1 LENSR
6 QVDNEVRELRGLVE
20 RIKRGDCVL
29 VLGPRLAVRAEDPE
43 RRPLD
48 ELLAAEL
55 LESIGAEGPANLR
68 RAADLYYRETRD
80 REVLEITVRDFYE
93 REAPATTDFHRDLAA
108 LPFRLC
114 VSASPD
120 NLMLRAFAEAGK
132 APQEGHYNFR
142 EPATARLLAPS
153 VEKPLVYHLFGHC
166 EDPGSLVLT
175 EGDLIEFLV
184 AIIKGTPPVPDQ
196 VRSLLADPAASFL
209 FLGFGFHHWYLRV
222 LLQVMNVY
230 GRRSKALA
238 FEDEQFFDHPEHDQA
253 SGFFTERF
261 IEFRHLRWDALARQL
276 REAYEASRPAAA
288 AAATAAI
295 PARAAALAAATLSAR
310 APKAFVSY
318 ASEDRDAVEELA
330 AQLEA
335 RGIDVWQDKQDLRAG
350 DNWDNTLKD
359 VISRR
364 VDYVIVVQ
372 TQAMTS
378 RIEGVFHREV
388 AAALLRQGNMAD
400 FRFVIPIRIGDCA
413 MLSSL
418 SHVHAIDVSAPG
430 GIEALRTSIEEDWQ
444 RRLAREG
451 RAIA

>member
-1 LENSR
+1 MENSR
-6 QVDNEVRELRGLVE
+6 QADGEVRELRGLVE

-29 VLGPRLAVRAEDPE
+29 VLGPRLAFKADDPE

-48 ELLAAEL
+48 EMLAAEL
-55 LESIGAEGPANLR
+55 LESIGAAGPASLR

-93 REAPATTDFHRDLAA
+93 REASATTTFHRDLAA

-114 VSASPD
+114 ISASPD
-120 NLMLRAFAEAGK
+120 NLMLRAFEAAEK
-132 APQEGHYNFR
+132 TPQEGHYNFR
-142 EPATARLLAPS
+142 EPATARLLMPG
-153 VEKPLVYHLFGHC
+153 VEKPLIYHLFGHC

-184 AIIKGTPPVPDQ
+184 AIVKGTPPVPDQ
-196 VRSLLADPAASFL
+196 VRSLLADPSASFL
-209 FLGFGFHHWYLRV
+209 FLGFGFHNWYLRV

-238 FEDEQFFDHPEHDQA
+238 FEDEQFFDHPEHEQA
-253 SGFFTERF
+253 TAFFTDRL
-261 IEFRHLRWDALARQL
+261 IEFRHLRWDAFARQL
-276 REAYEASRPAAA
+276 REAYEAGGRPAPGTPPRATPPRPAAPA
-288 AAATAAI
+288 AS
-295 PARAAALAAATLSAR
+295 LAER

-318 ASEDRDAVEELA
+318 ASEDRDAVEQLA

-372 TQAMTS
+372 TEAMTS
-378 RIEGVFHREV
+378 RVEGVFHREI
-388 AAALLRQGNMAD
+388 AAALIRQGNMAD
-400 FRFVIPIRIGDCA
+400 FRFVIPIKVGDCP
-413 MLSSL
+413 MLASL
-418 SHVHAIDVSAPG
+418 NHVHAIDVSAAG
-430 GIEALRTSIEEDWQ
+430 GIEALTTSIEEDWQ
-444 RRLAREG
+444 RRLGREG

>member
-1 LENSR
+1 M
-6 QVDNEVRELRGLVE
+6 
-20 RIKRGDCVL
+20 L
-29 VLGPRLAVRAEDPE
+29 VLGPRLAVRADDPE

-55 LESIGAEGPANLR
+55 LESIGAEGPPNLR
-68 RAADLYYRETRD
+68 RAADLYYRESHD
-80 REVLEITVRDFYE
+80 REVLEITARDFYA
-93 REAPATTDFHRDLAA
+93 REAPATTPFHRDLAA

-114 VSASPD
+114 ISVSPD
-120 NLMLRAFAEAGK
+120 NLMLRAFEAAEK
-132 APQEGHYNFR
+132 MPQEGHYNFR

-184 AIIKGTPPVPDQ
+184 AIIRGTPPVPDQ
-196 VRSLLADPAASFL
+196 VRSLLADDSASFL
-209 FLGFGFHHWYLRV
+209 FLGFGFHNWYLRV

-238 FEDEQFFDHPEHDQA
+238 FEDEQFFDHPEHEQA
-253 SGFFTERF
+253 TAFFTDRL
-261 IEFRHLRWDALARQL
+261 IEFRQLQWEAFAKQL
-276 REAYEASRPAAA
+276 RETYEAAPRP
-288 AAATAAI
+288 AATAATRRTA
-295 PARAAALAAATLSAR
+295 PAASTARAATPATPATSAQGNV
-310 APKAFVSY
+310 PKAFVSY

-330 AQLEA
+330 AQLES

-350 DNWDNTLKD
+350 DNWDKTLKD

-372 TQAMTS
+372 TPAMTS

-388 AAALLRQGNMAD
+388 EAALHRQGNMAD
-400 FRFVIPIRIGDCA
+400 FRFVIPIRMGDCP
-413 MLSSL
+413 MLTAL
-418 SHVHAIDVSAPG
+418 EHVHAIDISAPEG
-430 GIEALRTSIEEDWQ
+430 VDALTTSIEEDWQ
-444 RRLAREG
+444 RRLARQG
-451 RAIA
+451 RATA

>member
-1 LENSR
+1 
-6 QVDNEVRELRGLVE
+6 
-20 RIKRGDCVL
+20 VL
-29 VLGPRLAVRAEDPE
+29 VLGPRLAVRADDPE

-55 LESIGAEGPANLR
+55 LASIGAEGPPNLR
-68 RAADLYYRETRD
+68 QAAEIYYRESHD

-93 REAPATTDFHRDLAA
+93 REAPATTPFHRDLAA

-114 VSASPD
+114 ITVSPD
-120 NLMLRAFAEAGK
+120 NLMFRAFEAAEK
-132 APQEGHYNFR
+132 MPQEGHYNFR

-166 EDPGSLVLT
+166 QDPGSLVLT

-196 VRSLLADPAASFL
+196 VRSLLADESASFL
-209 FLGFGFHHWYLRV
+209 FLGFGFHNWYLRV

-238 FEDEQFFDHPEHDQA
+238 FEDEQFFGHPEHEQA
-253 SGFFTERF
+253 TAFFTDRL
-261 IEFRHLRWDALARQL
+261 IEFRQLQWEAFAKQL
-276 REAYEASRPAAA
+276 RETYEASPRGATTG
-288 AAATAAI
+288 ATAAAPRRI
-295 PARAAALAAATLSAR
+295 APAVSAATPATSAQGNV
-310 APKAFVSY
+310 PKAFVSY

-330 AQLEA
+330 AQLES

-350 DNWDNTLKD
+350 DNWDKTLKD

-372 TQAMTS
+372 TPAMTS

-388 AAALLRQGNMAD
+388 EAALLRQGNMAD
-400 FRFVIPIRIGDCA
+400 FRFVLPIRMGDCP
-413 MLSSL
+413 MLRAL
-418 SHVHAIDVSAPG
+418 EHVHAIDISAPEG
-430 GIEALRTSIEEDWQ
+430 VDALMTSIEEDWQ
-444 RRLAREG
+444 RRLARQG
-451 RAIA
+451 RATA

>member
-1 LENSR
+1 MENSR
-6 QVDNEVRELRGLVE
+6 QADNEVREVRGLVE

-29 VLGPRLAVRAEDPE
+29 VLGPRLAVQADDPE

-55 LESIGAEGPANLR
+55 LASVGAGGPANLR
-68 RAADLYYRETRD
+68 RAADLYYHETRD

-93 REAPATTDFHRDLAA
+93 REAPATTAFHRDLAA

-114 VSASPD
+114 LSASPE
-120 NLMLRAFAEAGK
+120 NLMLRGFEAAGK

-153 VEKPLVYHLFGHC
+153 EERPLVYHLFGHC
-166 EDPGSLVLT
+166 GDPGSLVLT

-184 AIIKGTPPVPDQ
+184 AIIRGTPPIPDQ
-196 VRSLLADPAASFL
+196 VRSLLADPSASFL
-209 FLGFGFHHWYLRV
+209 FLGFGFHNWYLRV

-253 SGFFTERF
+253 SAFFTDRF
-261 IEFRHLRWDALARQL
+261 IEFRELRWDAFAKQL
-276 REAYEASRPAAA
+276 RETYEAGARPAATAPSA
-288 AAATAAI
+288 AA
-295 PARAAALAAATLSAR
+295 SAN

-318 ASEDRDAVEELA
+318 ASEDREAVEELA
-330 AQLEA
+330 AQLES

-359 VISRR
+359 VISLR
-364 VDYVIVVQ
+364 VDYAIVVQ
-372 TQAMTS
+372 TPAMTS

-388 AAALLRQGNMAD
+388 AAALIRQGGMAD
-400 FRFVIPIRIGDCA
+400 FRFVIPIRLGDCP
-413 MLSSL
+413 MLSAL
-418 SHVHAIDVSAPG
+418 EHVHAIDVGTPE
-430 GIEALRTSIEEDWQ
+430 GIEALARSIEEDWQ
-444 RRLAREG
+444 RRLARQG